1 MWGGGPLPVRASL
14 GQMAQSGHWSESG
27 EAASLWDGIGP
38 AAFPAYQVPG
48 PS

>member
-1 MWGGGPLPVRASL
+1 MGRWAPASE
-14 GQMAQSGHWSESG
+14 GQPGADGTEWHWSESG

-48 PS
+48 PR